1 MTELGIHSME
11 TTGAIAQP
19 GPATFAIGVASHNNA
34 ATIGPVLAA
43 VHAGLRDAFPETPTV
58 IIHADGGSKDGTLGR
73 ARDVVP
79 GERDLVQITY
89 ATDASPELASVDS
102 LPNRPTALRSIFE
115 YARKLQVR
123 GVAILDTNV
132 TSVTADWVSRLT
144 GPIATGAAD
153 YVAPYYVR
161 HRFDGAMTNGIAY
174 PLTRALYG
182 KRLRY
187 PLASEFA
194 CSARLLDHYLDRGPW
209 PAELAKFGSDVW
221 LVTQALGGG
230 FRISQ
235 AFLGVRTQVGPESG
249 ADLPNR
255 QSRVLGALYAE
266 LERHASVWQ
275 KIRGSEPVPL
285 SGDVPTAA
293 IDPEPVTVDAKRAL
307 DTFRLGQKSLSE
319 IWALL
324 LPPGLL
330 LALRRLAQQPDATF
344 RFPDELW
351 ARTVYDF
358 ALAYRTRAMNR
369 DHLLAAFAP
378 LFQGWFGAFVTELQ
392 DAEPARIDQRVE
404 QLCLRYEAEKPYL
417 ISRWRWPDRF
427 NS

>member
-1 MTELGIHSME
+1 MTELGILPME
-11 TTGAIAQP
+11 NTGAIAQP
-19 GPATFAIGVASHNNA
+19 GPVTFAIGVASYNNA

-43 VHAGLRDAFPETPTV
+43 VHTGLQRAFPDTPTV
-58 IIHADGGSKDGTLGR
+58 IIHADGGSRDGTPGR

-79 GERDLVQITY
+79 HERDLVQIAY
-89 ATDASPELASVDS
+89 ATDSSPELTSVDS
-102 LPNRPTALRSIFE
+102 LPNRGTALRSIFE
-115 YARKLQVR
+115 CARKLQVR
-123 GVAILDTNV
+123 GVAILDVNV
-132 TSVTADWVSRLT
+132 TSITADWVGRLT
-144 GPIATGAAD
+144 DPIMTGAID

-187 PLASEFA
+187 PLAGEFA

-221 LVTQALGGG
+221 LVTQALSGG

-235 AFLGVRTQVGPESG
+235 AFLGVRTQVSLESG
-249 ADLPNR
+249 ADLPSR
-255 QSRVLGALYAE
+255 QSRVLGALFTE
-266 LERHASVWQ
+266 LERHASIWQ
-275 KIRGSEPVPL
+275 KVRGSEAVPL
-285 SGDVPTAA
+285 TGEVPAA
-293 IDPEPVTVDAKRAL
+293 TVDPEPTVVDSKRAL
-307 DTFRLGQKSLSE
+307 DTFRLGQKTLSE
-319 IWALL
+319 IWGLI